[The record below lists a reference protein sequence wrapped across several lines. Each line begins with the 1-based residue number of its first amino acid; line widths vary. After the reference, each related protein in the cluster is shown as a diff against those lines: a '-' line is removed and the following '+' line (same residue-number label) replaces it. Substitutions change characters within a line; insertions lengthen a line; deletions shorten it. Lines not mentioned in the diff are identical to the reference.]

1 MASIA
6 GTVIPTTAPSE
17 RFFLYSAIAMTV
29 IIVAGFSIQLAMERS
44 SFNAPLLVHAHAIVF
59 MGWVAINLL
68 QNVFVATD
76 RRALH
81 RRLGWL
87 ATGWIAAMVVLGVW
101 ITVAMVR
108 RGQAPFFFQP
118 LHFLVFNP
126 LSLLSFV
133 GLTAAAIRLRRHT
146 QWHRRLHF
154 CAMATLLG
162 PAFGRLLPMPL
173 LTPWSFEATFFA
185 VMIFPVMG
193 VVADL
198 RREGVVHP
206 AWRWGIGAMVGT
218 MVAVQAIAYGPFG
231 PELYRMVTAGS
242 PGADVAPLE
251 FAPPPP
257 LGPVTGRS

>member
-6 GTVIPTTAPSE
+6 GTGIRTDLTSD

-29 IIVAGFSIQLAMERS
+29 IIIAGFSIQLAMGRS
-44 SFNAPLLVHAHAIVF
+44 TFDAPLLVHAHAIVF

-68 QNVFVATD
+68 QNVFVATGQ
-76 RRALH
+76 RALH

-118 LHFLVFNP
+118 AHFLVFNP

-133 GLTAAAIRLRRHT
+133 GLTAAAIRLRHRT

-173 LTPWSFEATFFA
+173 LAPWSFEATFAA
-185 VMIFPVMG
+185 VMIFPLIG

-198 RREGVVHP
+198 RRDGTVHP
-206 AWRWGIGAMVGT
+206 AWRWGIGAMVAT
-218 MVAVQAIAYGPFG
+218 MVAVQAIAYGPIG
-231 PELYRMVTAGS
+231 GSLYRAVTAGS

-251 FAPPPP
+251 FGSPPAA
-257 LGPVTGRS
+257 GPVTGRS